1 MRIFSA
7 LSSLLLAGAALAQS
21 SDCAPK
27 SGDVQTVQFAWALQY
42 LSERFWSSQSLN
54 QTFLNNAT
62 NASSANYE
70 PNFRGITRENR
81 LGVRAVQQLG
91 KGLSNFTA
99 PRCNFTIPPAQDA
112 DSFLKN
118 ALQVEQTVAGGLI
131 GLAAYTQSP
140 EVSFLLARLAA
151 QHSAQAAYL
160 GSEQNATFFP
170 SNSTSLIPAYTPD
183 QILKTGN
190 QTGNQTGQL
199 GTYLSQCVTAP
210 SGPCGQKV
218 NIGPLVATLN
228 STSTGGGSSSS
239 AAPSSTATETTSAA
253 TSTSTTTARSRKYF

>member
-7 LSSLLLAGAALAQS
+7 LSSLLLAGAAVAQS

-27 SGDVQTVQFAWALQY
+27 SSDVQTLQFAWALQH

-54 QTFLNNAT
+54 QTFLSNAT
-62 NASSANYE
+62 NATTANYP
-70 PNFRGITRENR
+70 PNFQGITRENR
-81 LGVRAVQQLG
+81 LGVRAVQQIG
-91 KGLSNFTA
+91 NSISNFTT
-99 PRCNFTIPPAQDA
+99 PRCNITIPQSANA

-131 GLAAYTQSP
+131 GLAAFTQSP

-160 GSEQNATFFP
+160 GTEQNATFFP
-170 SNSTSLIPAYTPD
+170 ANSTSLIPAYTPD
-183 QILKTGN
+183 QLIKAT
-190 QTGNQTGQL
+190 NQTGQL
-199 GTYLSQCVTAP
+199 GTLLKGCVTPPA
-210 SGPCGQKV
+210 GPCGQQV

-228 STSTGGGSSSS
+228 STRTGGGTSSS
-239 AAPSSTATETTSAA
+239 ASASASTTGATSLASPTTTATATSAA
-253 TSTSTTTARSRKYF
+253 RNRRFF

>member
-7 LSSLLLAGAALAQS
+7 LSSLLLAGAVAAQS
-21 SDCAPK
+21 SDCSPK
-27 SGDVQTVQFAWALQY
+27 SGDVQTLQFAWALQH
-42 LSERFWSSQSLN
+42 LTERFWSSQSLN

-62 NASSANYE
+62 NASTANYDA
-70 PNFRGITRENR
+70 NFKGITRENR
-81 LGVRAVQQLG
+81 LGIRAVQQVAS
-91 KGLSNFTA
+91 GLSNFTT
-99 PRCNFTIPPAQDA
+99 PRCNLTIPQARDA

-160 GSEQNATFFP
+160 GSEQNSTFFP
-170 SNSTSLIPAYTPD
+170 SNSTSLVPAYTPD
-183 QILKTGN
+183 QILKAGN
-190 QTGNQTGQL
+190 QTGLL
-199 GTYLSQCVTAP
+199 GTLLSNCVTAP

-228 STSTGGGSSSS
+228 STSTSGGSSSS
-239 AAPSSTATETTSAA
+239 ASPSSSATGTATVTSASTSS
-253 TSTSTTTARSRKYF
+253 TSTSTARSRKYF

>member
-7 LSSLLLAGAALAQS
+7 LSSLLLAGAVAAQS
-21 SDCAPK
+21 SDCSPK
-27 SGDVQTVQFAWALQY
+27 SGDVQTLQFAWALQH
-42 LSERFWSSQSLN
+42 LTERFWSSQSLN

-62 NASSANYE
+62 NTSTANYDA
-70 PNFRGITRENR
+70 NFKGITRENR
-81 LGVRAVQQLG
+81 LGIRAVQQVAS
-91 KGLSNFTA
+91 GLSNFTT
-99 PRCNFTIPPAQDA
+99 PRCNLTIPQARDA

-160 GSEQNATFFP
+160 GSEQNSTFFP
-170 SNSTSLIPAYTPD
+170 SNSTSLVPAYTPD
-183 QILKTGN
+183 QILKAGN
-190 QTGNQTGQL
+190 QTGLL
-199 GTYLSQCVTAP
+199 GTLLSNCVTAP

-228 STSTGGGSSSS
+228 STSTSGGSSSS
-239 AAPSSTATETTSAA
+239 ASPSSSATGTATVTSASTSS
-253 TSTSTTTARSRKYF
+253 TSTSTARSRKYF

>member
-27 SGDVQTVQFAWALQY
+27 SGDVQTIQFAWALQY

-70 PNFRGITRENR
+70 PNFKGITRENR

-91 KGLSNFTA
+91 RGLSNFTA
-99 PRCNFTIPPAQDA
+99 PRCNFTIPQAQDA
-112 DSFLKN
+112 NSFLKN
-118 ALQVEQTVAGGLI
+118 ALQIEQTVAGGLI

-160 GSEQNATFFP
+160 GSEQNSTFFP

-190 QTGNQTGQL
+190 QTGQL
-199 GTYLSQCVTAP
+199 GTYFSQCVTAP
-210 SGPCGQKV
+210 SGPCGQQV

-239 AAPSSTATETTSAA
+239 AIPSSTATETSSAA
-253 TSTSTTTARSRKYF
+253 TSTSTSTARSRKYF

>member
-21 SDCAPK
+21 SDCSPK
-27 SGDVQTVQFAWALQY
+27 SGDVQTLQFAWALQH

-62 NASSANYE
+62 NASQANYE
-70 PNFRGITRENR
+70 PNFKGITRENR
-81 LGVRAVQQLG
+81 LGIRAVQQVG
-91 KGLSNFTA
+91 NDLSNFTT
-99 PRCNFTIPPAQDA
+99 PRCNITIPQSQDA
-112 DSFLKN
+112 NSFLKN

-140 EVSFLLARLAA
+140 EVAFLLARLAA

-160 GSEQNATFFP
+160 GTETNSTFFP
-170 SNSTSLIPAYTPD
+170 SNSTSLIPAYTPE
-183 QILKTGN
+183 QILK
-190 QTGNQTGQL
+190 TGNQTGQL
-199 GTYLSQCVTAP
+199 GTYFNKCVTAP

-218 NIGPLVATLN
+218 NVGPLVATLN
-228 STSTGGGSSSS
+228 STSTGGGTSSS
-239 AAPSSTATETTSAA
+239 ASPSSTATETSSASSS
-253 TSTSTTTARSRKYF
+253 TSTSTARNRKYF